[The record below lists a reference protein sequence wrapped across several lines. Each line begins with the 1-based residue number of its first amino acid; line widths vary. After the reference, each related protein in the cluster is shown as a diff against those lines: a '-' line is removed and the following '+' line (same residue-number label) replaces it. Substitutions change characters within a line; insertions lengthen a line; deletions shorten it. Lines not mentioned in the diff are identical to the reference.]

1 MSDYWPEQTD
11 FGPLFRPAQPA
22 PPAEAGMAAA
32 AACLAKAEQTAG
44 FDAGRA
50 REAVLAL
57 LADGQPRSGEELV
70 DHCQRIGM
78 VPHDAR
84 AFGAV
89 IGTLSRRGL
98 IEAVGQTNRRKGHNT
113 AGATV
118 WRITGRESTNGR

>member
-1 MSDYWPEQTD
+1 
-11 FGPLFRPAQPA
+11 
-22 PPAEAGMAAA
+22 MAAA

-84 AFGAV
+84 AFGPVLKSLA
-89 IGTLSRRGL
+89 GGGL
-98 IEAVGQTNRRKGHNT
+98 IEAVGFVARAKGHGT
-113 AGATV
+113 AGGRL
-118 WRITGRESTNGR
+118 WRITGKGATNGDGNG

>member
-32 AACLAKAEQTAG
+32 AACLAKAEQTVG

-57 LADGQPRSGEELV
+57 LADGQPRSGEEIV
-70 DHCQRIGM
+70 DHCQRLGL

-84 AFGAV
+84 AFGPV
-89 IGTLSRRGL
+89 FGTLARHGR
-98 IEAVGQTNRRKGHNT
+98 IEAVGFTTRRKGHGTEGARVWQIT
-113 AGATV
+113 AAS
-118 WRITGRESTNGR
+118 R